1 MGSFTTFDNCMCF
14 TAKLLIETVFSDV
27 DNANAYYI
35 VAHKEMIRE
44 RKRMNQRSEL
54 ASKSKDRKER
64 ISKLANLRSSNTVD
78 TIQSTEPKSSVEDR
92 HKRVMEK
99 LNTARPKSNSKF
111 NVFKL
116 NKK

>member
-1 MGSFTTFDNCMCF
+1 MKSPFLFARSAVN
-14 TAKLLIETVFSDV
+14 
-27 DNANAYYI
+27 NANAYYI

-64 ISKLANLRSSNTVD
+64 ISKLTNLRSSNTVD
-78 TIQSTEPKSSVEDR
+78 TIQSTEPQSSVEDR
-92 HKRVMEK
+92 HKIVMQK
-99 LNTARPKSNSKF
+99 LNARPKSSKF
-111 NVFKL
+111 NVFKR